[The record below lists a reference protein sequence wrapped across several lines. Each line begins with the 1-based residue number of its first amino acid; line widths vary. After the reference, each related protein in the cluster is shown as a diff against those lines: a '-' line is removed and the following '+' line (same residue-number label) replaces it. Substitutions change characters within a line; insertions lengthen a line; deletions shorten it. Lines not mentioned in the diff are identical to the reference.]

1 MGQVLTLSEPALEL
15 MLYGSKTGIM
25 NNYLQRQMQ
34 TIQPAFNEFSNR
46 IYNTI
51 QTSYNFINDKLTQY
65 GLLNELHQNGV
76 QALDNCYQEL
86 HSFTDL
92 QNANFTMQRWVM
104 AHPQVRQLYIDQN
117 LDGYSNSYENVFG
130 KNQGEQD
137 YNYRR
142 VMDGALESTDDHWVY
157 KHYLEDILPG
167 DKELDHYEK
176 SIIRNTYGTIDH
188 LLSTCNFDFTN
199 PSPEHTKINR

>member
-15 MLYGSKTGIM
+15 MLYGSKAGIM

-34 TIQPAFNEFSNR
+34 NIQPAFNEFSNR

-65 GLLNELHQNGV
+65 GLLNELQQNGV
-76 QALDNCYQEL
+76 QALDNHYQEL

-142 VMDGALESTDDHWVY
+142 VMDGALESTDDRWVY
-157 KHYLEDILPG
+157 KHYLDDILPG
-167 DKELDHYEK
+167 DKDLDHYEK
-176 SIIRNTYGTIDH
+176 SIIRNTYDTIAH
-188 LLSTCNFDFTN
+188 VLATCNFDFTN

>member
-15 MLYGSKTGIM
+15 MLYGSKAGIM

-65 GLLNELHQNGV
+65 GLLNELQQNGV

-92 QNANFTMQRWVM
+92 QNANFTMQRWIM
-104 AHPQVRQLYIDQN
+104 THPQVRQLYIDQN

-142 VMDGALESTDDHWVY
+142 VMDGALESTDDRWVY
-157 KHYLEDILPG
+157 KHYLDDILPG

-176 SIIRNTYGTIDH
+176 SIIRNTYDTIDH

-199 PSPEHTKINR
+199 SSPEHTKINR